1 MMTSQILVHNF
12 GVIQCDKFGRF
23 LKVLGVKFSSKV
35 AQMYVDFL
43 GSFEIVHFH
52 VWTAVPSYF
61 LGYFWKFFWL
71 LYISASGHT
80 EVIQS

>member
-52 VWTAVPSYF
+52 V
-61 LGYFWKFFWL
+61 
-71 LYISASGHT
+71 
-80 EVIQS
+80 